1 MNAAIGEFSFCWNRF
16 SVSTEKTILRDCL
29 APDLDVVF
37 CGTAAGNRS
46 AERGHYYAGAG
57 NKFWPTL
64 YAVGLTSLCLTPNE
78 DFRVLEFRIG
88 LTDLVKHHS
97 GNDGSLAHDMYDV
110 AGFEERILE
119 FAPRYVAFNGKES
132 AAVYLG
138 KKTRCV
144 PYGLLQE
151 HKIGQTRIFVLPST
165 SGSARRYWDENEWR
179 KLADLSKRGCDEM
192 GLKYE

>member
-1 MNAAIGEFSFCWNRF
+1 VNSD
-16 SVSTEKTILRDCL
+16 KTILRDFL

-37 CGTAAGNRS
+37 CGTAAGTRS

-64 YAVGLTSLCLTPNE
+64 YAVGLTSVCLTPNE

-119 FAPRYVAFNGKES
+119 FAPRFVAFNGKES
-132 AAVYLG
+132 AAIYKG
-138 KKTRCV
+138 KKTRNV

-151 HKIGQTRIFVLPST
+151 QIGQTRIFVLPST
-165 SGSARRYWDENEWR
+165 SGGAYRYWDESEWR
-179 KLADLSKRGCDEM
+179 NLANLIKRGCDEM
-192 GLKYE
+192 GLKYD